1 MEWVQIII
9 DILVIMA
16 IFIFGLFIKNYLPSY
31 MNEKGKNLATKE
43 DIQEITQ
50 KTEEVQQEFREK
62 FELFSSDVRFKYD
75 FYNRQYSELYCKL
88 YAIIIQSEYV
98 RHFIYLQEGI
108 LYSFDEEPFIE
119 ISPIQRTSQKLEIGK
134 DEPTKFTQKTE
145 EIITPISQFNKQQL
159 CDYIIENG
167 NLASQKLLKTAVSYR
182 FAADRCPKNYEA
194 QDEANKNVTLAIEEE
209 TRLIHEM
216 VCCIVSEYNY
226 YRKELRMDYNEDE
239 LITGIPQL

>member
-1 MEWVQIII
+1 MEWIQIII
-9 DILVIMA
+9 DVLIIIA
-16 IFIFGLFIKNYLPSY
+16 IFLFGLFVKNYLPSY
-31 MNEKGKNLATKE
+31 MSEKGKNLATKE

-62 FELFSSDVRFKYD
+62 FELFSSDVRFKYN

-98 RHFIYLQEGI
+98 RHFIQLQEGI

-119 ISPIQRTSQKLEIGK
+119 ISPTYRVSQNFEIRK
-134 DEPTKFTQKTE
+134 NEPAKFTQKE
-145 EIITPISQFNKQQL
+145 EKIITPISQFNKQQL

-167 NLASQKLLKTAVSYR
+167 NLASQKLLKIAVSYR

-194 QDEANKNVTLAIEEE
+194 QDETNIKLAIEEE

-226 YRKELRMDYNEDE
+226 YRKELKMDYNEDE
-239 LITGIPQL
+239 LNTGIPQL